1 MEEKLSRKRAREV
14 ETKRWSESE
23 VNKVLHYMF
32 EQYKNFKVIF
42 LLYVNFLQR
51 YFKIEG
57 VHNSR
62 LANAIEYPKCITRR
76 IWYMRSYPLSIDL
89 KQVSV
94 V

>member
-1 MEEKLSRKRAREV
+1 MEEKPSRKRAREV

-23 VNKVLHYMF
+23 VNKVLHYML
-32 EQYKNFKVIF
+32 EQYKNLKVTF

-62 LANAIEYPKCITRR
+62 LANLQSLHFYNAIEYPNYTLLHGDRHR
-76 IWYMRSYPLSIDL
+76 FQSAL
-89 KQVSV
+89 
-94 V
+94 